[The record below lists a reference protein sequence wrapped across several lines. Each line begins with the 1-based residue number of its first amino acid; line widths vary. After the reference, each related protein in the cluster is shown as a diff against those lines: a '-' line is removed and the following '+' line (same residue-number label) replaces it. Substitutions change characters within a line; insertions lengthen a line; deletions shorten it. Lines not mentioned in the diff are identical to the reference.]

1 MIVKKLFLG
10 IVAMLVILV
19 IIMIAIFPLRSH
31 LTTIEGTYPLISSAE
46 TVGVIIYRPDYTS
59 FDVRVSENFLS
70 ILQTDHWE
78 MQTGTWSRDTVQWD
92 EVILVSMA
100 DGLRIYIENDIA
112 VIYYEYI
119 LPIVER
125 RYTLYTIPSGIAEEL
140 LAYVSG
146 YRR

>member
-1 MIVKKLFLG
+1 
-10 IVAMLVILV
+10 MLVILV

-31 LTTIEGTYPLISSAE
+31 LTTIEGTYTLISSAE

-92 EVILVSMA
+92 EVILIVSMA

-112 VIYYEYI
+112 VIYYEYV

-125 RYTLYTIPSGIAEEL
+125 RYTLYTIPSEIAEEL

>member
-19 IIMIAIFPLRSH
+19 IIMITIFPLRSH

-70 ILQTDHWE
+70 ILQTEYWE

-112 VIYYEYI
+112 VIYYEYV

-125 RYTLYTIPSGIAEEL
+125 RYALYTIPSEIAEEL

>member
-31 LTTIEGTYPLISSAE
+31 LTTIEGTYTLISSAE

-59 FDVRVSENFLS
+59 FGVRVSENFLS
-70 ILQTDHWE
+70 ILQTEYWE
-78 MQTGTWSRDTVQWD
+78 IQTGTWSRDTVRWD
-92 EVILVSMA
+92 EVIVVSMA
-100 DGLRIYIENDIA
+100 DGWRIYIENDIA
-112 VIYYEYI
+112 VIYYEYV

-125 RYTLYTIPSGIAEEL
+125 RYTLYTIPSEIAEDL
-140 LAYVSG
+140 LAYVLD
-146 YRR
+146 YHR